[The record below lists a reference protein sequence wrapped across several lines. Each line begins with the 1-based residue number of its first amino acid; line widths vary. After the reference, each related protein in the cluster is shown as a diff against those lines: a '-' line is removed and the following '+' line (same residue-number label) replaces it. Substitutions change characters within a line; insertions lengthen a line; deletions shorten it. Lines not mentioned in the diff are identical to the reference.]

1 MRLLKLKLIHLII
14 IKYMPIWFSVLLII
28 VFQILGGV
36 FSCTEMTLITLRD
49 SQIGQMGRKSGRIS
63 KIIHNPNRFLS
74 AVQIGTTFTGFL
86 SASFGVSL
94 ILPVVVP
101 LLVRAGMNR
110 SLASN
115 LMNVLLTLAISYLA
129 IVISEMVPKRIA
141 MQKTVEIANWAVPFV
156 NVFAIICYPLIWLIS
171 SFTNLLVRIVGLDP
185 HKTES
190 KVSQEELKVLVSSNT
205 QLSEQEKSVLEDVFD
220 AAETVVSEVMRPRA
234 DVVFLEAQIT
244 AKEAEKKIKKQP
256 YTRYPVIGEDFD
268 DVLGYISLRDL
279 MDHKEDNAP
288 IKSFVHPISSVPGTS
303 RILPTLGEMREKG
316 ADLAVVIDEYGGT
329 DGIVSLM
336 DMVEE
341 VINGASKVK
350 SSSLPPFARNGGKV
364 EGGMTIEDFADLTGI
379 KLEDGPYETVAG
391 YFLSKTGSLAKPGDV
406 YHSQE
411 GYDMVV
417 TEVEGRRIQ
426 TIEIRRTKA
435 EKEEQEEE

>member
-1 MRLLKLKLIHLII
+1 MRLLKLKLIRLII
-14 IKYMPIWFSVLLII
+14 IKYMPIWFSILLII

-49 SQIGQMGRKSGRIS
+49 SQIEQMGRKSGRIS
-63 KIIHNPNRFLS
+63 KIIRNPNRFLS

-101 LLVRAGMNR
+101 PLVRGGMNR
-110 SLASN
+110 TLASN

-205 QLSEQEKSVLEDVFD
+205 QLNEREKSVLEDVFD
-220 AAETVVSEVMRPRA
+220 AANTVVSEVMRPRA
-234 DVVFLEAQIT
+234 DVVFLEAGIT
-244 AKEAEKKIKKQP
+244 SKEAEKKIKKQP

-268 DVLGYISLRDL
+268 DVLGYISLKDL
-279 MDHKEDNAP
+279 MDHEEDDVP
-288 IKSFVHPISSVPGTS
+288 IKSFAHPISSVPGTS

-329 DGIVSLM
+329 DGIVTLM

-350 SSSLPPFARNGGKV
+350 SSSLSPFARSGGKV

-426 TIEIRRTKA
+426 TIEIRRTKP
-435 EKEEQEEE
+435 EKEEKGKE

>member
-1 MRLLKLKLIHLII
+1 
-14 IKYMPIWFSVLLII
+14 
-28 VFQILGGV
+28 
-36 FSCTEMTLITLRD
+36 
-49 SQIGQMGRKSGRIS
+49 
-63 KIIHNPNRFLS
+63 
-74 AVQIGTTFTGFL
+74 
-86 SASFGVSL
+86 
-94 ILPVVVP
+94 
-101 LLVRAGMNR
+101 
-110 SLASN
+110 
-115 LMNVLLTLAISYLA
+115 
-129 IVISEMVPKRIA
+129 
-141 MQKTVEIANWAVPFV
+141 
-156 NVFAIICYPLIWLIS
+156 
-171 SFTNLLVRIVGLDP
+171 
-185 HKTES
+185 
-190 KVSQEELKVLVSSNT
+190 
-205 QLSEQEKSVLEDVFD
+205 
-220 AAETVVSEVMRPRA
+220 
-234 DVVFLEAQIT
+234 
-244 AKEAEKKIKKQP
+244 
-256 YTRYPVIGEDFD
+256 
-268 DVLGYISLRDL
+268 
-279 MDHKEDNAP
+279 AP

-350 SSSLPPFARNGGKV
+350 SSSLSPFARSGGKV

-435 EKEEQEEE
+435 EKEEKGKE

>member
-1 MRLLKLKLIHLII
+1 
-14 IKYMPIWFSVLLII
+14 MPIWFSVLLII
-28 VFQILGGV
+28 IFQLLGGV

-49 SQIGQMGRKSGRIS
+49 SQIEQMGKKSGRIS
-63 KIIHNPNRFLS
+63 KITHNPNRFLS

-101 LLVRAGMNR
+101 LLVREGMNR

-205 QLSEQEKSVLEDVFD
+205 QLSDQEKSVLEDVFD
-220 AAETVVSEVMRPRA
+220 AAQTVVSEVMRPRA
-234 DVVFLEAQIT
+234 DVVFLEANLN
-244 AKEAEKKIKKQP
+244 ALEAEKRIKDQP

-279 MDHKEDNAP
+279 MIHEGDRAP
-288 IKSFVHPISSVPGTS
+288 IKSFTHPVSSVPGTS
-303 RILPTLGEMREKG
+303 RILPTLGEMRAKG

-329 DGIVSLM
+329 DGIVTLM

-341 VINGASKVK
+341 VINGASKEK
-350 SSSLPPFARNGGKV
+350 GPGLSPFARSGGKV

-391 YFLSKTGSLAKPGDV
+391 YFLAKTGSLAKVGDV
-406 YHSQE
+406 YHSEE

-417 TEVEGRRIQ
+417 TAVEGRRIQ
-426 TIEIRRTKA
+426 TIEIRRTRPQGDDGDGGK
-435 EKEEQEEE
+435 

>member
-1 MRLLKLKLIHLII
+1 
-14 IKYMPIWFSVLLII
+14 MPIWFSVLLII

-49 SQIGQMGRKSGRIS
+49 SQIEQMGRKSERIA

-94 ILPVVVP
+94 LLPVIVP
-101 LLVRAGMNR
+101 LLARSGMNP

-115 LMNVLLTLAISYLA
+115 LMNFLLTLAISYLA

-141 MQKTVEIANWAVPFV
+141 MQKTVEIAKWAVPFV
-156 NVFAIICYPLIWLIS
+156 NVFSIICYPLIWLIS
-171 SFTNLLVRIVGLDP
+171 SFTNLLVRIAGLDP

-205 QLSEQEKSVLEDVFD
+205 QLNEQEKSVLEDVFD
-220 AAETVVSEVMRPRA
+220 AANTVVSEVMRPRA
-234 DVVFLEAQIT
+234 DVVFLEAENN
-244 AKEAEKKIKKQP
+244 AREAEQKIKKQP
-256 YTRYPVIGEDFD
+256 YTRYPVIGENFD

-279 MDHKEDNAP
+279 MDHEGDISP
-288 IKSFVHPISSVPGTS
+288 IKSFAHPISSVPGTA

-316 ADLAVVIDEYGGT
+316 SDLAVVIDEYGGT
-329 DGIVSLM
+329 DGIVTLM

-341 VINGASKVK
+341 VINGASKGTG
-350 SSSLPPFARNGGKV
+350 SRLSPFARSGGKV
-364 EGGMTIEDFADLTGI
+364 EGGMSIEDFVDLTGI

-391 YFLSKTGSLAKPGDV
+391 YFLSKTGSLAKVGDV
-406 YHSQE
+406 YHSDE

-417 TEVEGRRIQ
+417 RQVEGRRIQ
-426 TIEIRRTKA
+426 TIEIRRTETE
-435 EKEEQEEE
+435 EKEEGETNSRLS

>member
-1 MRLLKLKLIHLII
+1 
-14 IKYMPIWFSVLLII
+14 MPIWFSILLII

-49 SQIGQMGRKSGRIS
+49 SQIEQMGRKSGRIS

-101 LLVRAGMNR
+101 PLVRGGMNR
-110 SLASN
+110 TLASN

-205 QLSEQEKSVLEDVFD
+205 QLNEREKSVLEDVFD
-220 AAETVVSEVMRPRA
+220 AANTVVSEVMRPRA
-234 DVVFLEAQIT
+234 DVVFLEAGIT
-244 AKEAEKKIKKQP
+244 SKEAEKKIKKQP

-268 DVLGYISLRDL
+268 DVLGYISLKDL
-279 MDHKEDNAP
+279 MDHEEDDAP
-288 IKSFVHPISSVPGTS
+288 IKSFAHPISSVPGTS

-329 DGIVSLM
+329 DGIVTLM

-350 SSSLPPFARNGGKV
+350 SSSLSPFARSGGKV

-426 TIEIRRTKA
+426 TIEIRRTKP
-435 EKEEQEEE
+435 EKEEKEKE

>member
-1 MRLLKLKLIHLII
+1 
-14 IKYMPIWFSVLLII
+14 MPIWFSVLLII
-28 VFQILGGV
+28 IFQLLGGV

-49 SQIGQMGRKSGRIS
+49 SQIEQMGKKSGRIS
-63 KIIHNPNRFLS
+63 KITHNPNRFLS

-101 LLVRAGMNR
+101 LLVREGMNR

-205 QLSEQEKSVLEDVFD
+205 QLSDQEKSVLEDVFD
-220 AAETVVSEVMRPRA
+220 AAQTVVSEVMRPRA
-234 DVVFLEAQIT
+234 DVVFLEADLN
-244 AKEAEKKIKKQP
+244 ALEAEKRIKDQP

-279 MDHKEDNAP
+279 MIHEGDRAP
-288 IKSFVHPISSVPGTS
+288 IKSFTHPVSSVPGTS
-303 RILPTLGEMREKG
+303 RILPTLGEMRAKG

-329 DGIVSLM
+329 DGIVTLM

-341 VINGASKVK
+341 VINGASKEK
-350 SSSLPPFARNGGKV
+350 GPGLSPFARSGGKV

-391 YFLSKTGSLAKPGDV
+391 YFLAKTGSLAKVGDV
-406 YHSQE
+406 YHSEE

-417 TEVEGRRIQ
+417 TAVEGRRIQ
-426 TIEIRRTKA
+426 TIEIRRTRPQGDDGDGGK
-435 EKEEQEEE
+435 

>member
-1 MRLLKLKLIHLII
+1 MRLLKLKLIRLII
-14 IKYMPIWFSVLLII
+14 IKYMPIWFSILLII

-49 SQIGQMGRKSGRIS
+49 SQIEQMGRKSGRIS

-101 LLVRAGMNR
+101 PLVRGGMNR
-110 SLASN
+110 TLASN

-205 QLSEQEKSVLEDVFD
+205 QLNEREKSVLEDVFD
-220 AAETVVSEVMRPRA
+220 AANTVVSEVMRPRA
-234 DVVFLEAQIT
+234 DVVFLEAGIT
-244 AKEAEKKIKKQP
+244 SKEAEKKIKKQP

-268 DVLGYISLRDL
+268 DVLGYISLKDL
-279 MDHKEDNAP
+279 MDHEEDDVP
-288 IKSFVHPISSVPGTS
+288 IKSFAHPISSVPGTS

-329 DGIVSLM
+329 DGIVTLM

-350 SSSLPPFARNGGKV
+350 SSSLSPFARSGGKV

-426 TIEIRRTKA
+426 TIEIRRTKP
-435 EKEEQEEE
+435 EKEEKGKE

>member
-1 MRLLKLKLIHLII
+1 
-14 IKYMPIWFSVLLII
+14 MPVWFSVLLII
-28 VFQILGGV
+28 VFQLLGGV

-49 SQIGQMGRKSGRIS
+49 SQIEQMGKKAGRIS

-101 LLVRAGMNR
+101 LLIRGGMNR
-110 SLASN
+110 ALASN

-156 NVFAIICYPLIWLIS
+156 NVFSIICYPLIWLIS

-190 KVSQEELKVLVSSNT
+190 KVSQEELKVLVSSNA

-234 DVVFLEAQIT
+234 DVVFLEGDLSAS
-244 AKEAEKKIKKQP
+244 EAEKRIKDQP
-256 YTRYPVIGEDFD
+256 YTRYPVIGRDFD
-268 DVLGYISLRDL
+268 DVVGYISLRDL
-279 MDHKEDNAP
+279 MSHEGDSSP
-288 IKSFVHPISSVPGTS
+288 IKGFVHPVGSVPGTS
-303 RILPTLGEMREKG
+303 RILPTLGEMRAKG

-329 DGIVSLM
+329 DGIVTLM

-341 VINGASKVK
+341 VINGAAGDRGPGLS
-350 SSSLPPFARNGGKV
+350 PFARSGGKV

-391 YFLSKTGSLAKPGDV
+391 YFLAKTGSLAKAGDV
-406 YHSQE
+406 YHSEE

-417 TEVEGRRIQ
+417 TAVEGRRIQ
-426 TIEIRRTKA
+426 TIEIRRTRPEGGA
-435 EKEEQEEE
+435 GQSPEKKEG

>member
-1 MRLLKLKLIHLII
+1 
-14 IKYMPIWFSVLLII
+14 MPIWFSILLII

-49 SQIGQMGRKSGRIS
+49 SQIEQMGRKSGRIS

-101 LLVRAGMNR
+101 PLVRGGMNR
-110 SLASN
+110 TLASN

-205 QLSEQEKSVLEDVFD
+205 QLNEREKSVLEDVFD
-220 AAETVVSEVMRPRA
+220 AANTVVSEVMRPRA
-234 DVVFLEAQIT
+234 DVVFLEAGIT
-244 AKEAEKKIKKQP
+244 SKEAEKKIKKQP

-268 DVLGYISLRDL
+268 DVLGYISLKDL
-279 MDHKEDNAP
+279 MDHEEDDVP
-288 IKSFVHPISSVPGTS
+288 IKSFAHPISSVPGTS

-329 DGIVSLM
+329 DG
-336 DMVEE
+336 
-341 VINGASKVK
+341 
-350 SSSLPPFARNGGKV
+350 
-364 EGGMTIEDFADLTGI
+364 
-379 KLEDGPYETVAG
+379 
-391 YFLSKTGSLAKPGDV
+391 
-406 YHSQE
+406 
-411 GYDMVV
+411 
-417 TEVEGRRIQ
+417 
-426 TIEIRRTKA
+426 
-435 EKEEQEEE
+435 

>member
-1 MRLLKLKLIHLII
+1 
-14 IKYMPIWFSVLLII
+14 MPIWFSVLLII
-28 VFQILGGV
+28 IFQILGGV

-49 SQIGQMGRKSGRIS
+49 SQIEQMGRKSGRIS

-101 LLVRAGMNR
+101 LLVRAGMNP

-156 NVFAIICYPLIWLIS
+156 NIFAIICYPLIWLIS

-256 YTRYPVIGEDFD
+256 Y
-268 DVLGYISLRDL
+268 
-279 MDHKEDNAP
+279 
-288 IKSFVHPISSVPGTS
+288 
-303 RILPTLGEMREKG
+303 
-316 ADLAVVIDEYGGT
+316 
-329 DGIVSLM
+329 
-336 DMVEE
+336 
-341 VINGASKVK
+341 
-350 SSSLPPFARNGGKV
+350 
-364 EGGMTIEDFADLTGI
+364 
-379 KLEDGPYETVAG
+379 
-391 YFLSKTGSLAKPGDV
+391 
-406 YHSQE
+406 
-411 GYDMVV
+411 
-417 TEVEGRRIQ
+417 
-426 TIEIRRTKA
+426 
-435 EKEEQEEE
+435 